1 MKKTRIL
8 SIVLAAAMLCALLT
22 GCMGG
27 KTVLKING
35 NAISEDIFK
44 SAIAQADSFYQQNY
58 GFSMAEMLDQEL
70 AEGKTGADMLKEEA
84 EGLVKEYES
93 VRLFAKENGI
103 ELTAEDKQSIK
114 DAKQSQIDSA
124 GGRKAFI
131 DSLTEG
137 GVNETYFDYIIE
149 SQMIYQKLFTELF
162 SGEGKYAPSA
172 EMIADK
178 LSTGY
183 VRVKHVLVM
192 AAEGDADYAEKKAK
206 AEDIA
211 KRAAAGEDFEAL
223 IKEFGEDPG
232 MESNTEGYV
241 FDKQGF
247 TPSGASQMVTEF
259 TEASFKLA
267 ENGVSGIVPSTHGF
281 HIIKR
286 YPLNKEY
293 VLANYQSFSGELA
306 MVAFS
311 EEMTKYMETMT
322 VERTAAFDEIDV
334 HSVLGVEKA
343 LGAGVD
349 VTEHSEDDGH
359 DHSAEGEAAD
369 GEATDGGIEVGEAV
383 PAQ

>member
-8 SIVLAAAMLCALLT
+8 SIVLAALMLCALLT

-35 NAISEDIFK
+35 NAISEDIFS

-84 EGLVKEYES
+84 EGLVKEFES

-124 GGRKAFI
+124 GGRKAFV
-131 DSLTEG
+131 DSLAQS
-137 GVNETYFDYIIE
+137 GVNETYFDYIME
-149 SQMIYQKLFTELF
+149 SQMIYQKLLTELF

-172 EMIADK
+172 EMVAEK
-178 LSTGY
+178 LATGY
-183 VRVKHVLVM
+183 ARIKHVLIQ
-192 AAEGDADYAEKKAK
+192 AAEGDEDYADKKAK
-206 AEDIA
+206 AEDVA

-232 MESNTEGYV
+232 MESNTEGYII
-241 FDKQGF
+241 DEKGF
-247 TPSGASQMVTEF
+247 TPSGSQMITEF

-267 ENGVSGIVPSTHGF
+267 ENGVSGLVPSTYGF

-293 VLANYQSFSGELA
+293 ALANYQSFSGEFA

-311 EEMTKYMETMT
+311 EEMAKYMETIT
-322 VERTAAFDEIDV
+322 VERTAAYDNIDV
-334 HSVLGVEKA
+334 HKVLGVEKA

-349 VTEHSEDDGH
+349 VTEHSEGDGH
-359 DHSAEGEAAD
+359 DHSAEGEAAE
-369 GEATDGGIEVGEAV
+369 GEATEGGIEVGEAV

>member
-8 SIVLAAAMLCALLT
+8 SIVLAALMLCALLT

-27 KTVLKING
+27 KTVLKVNG
-35 NAISEDIFK
+35 NAISEDIFS

-84 EGLVKEYES
+84 EGLVKEFES

-124 GGRKAFI
+124 GGRKAFV
-131 DSLTEG
+131 DSLAQS
-137 GVNETYFDYIIE
+137 GVNETYFDYIME

-172 EMIADK
+172 EMVAEK
-178 LSTGY
+178 LATGY
-183 VRVKHVLVM
+183 ARIKHVLIQ
-192 AAEGDADYAEKKAK
+192 AAEGDADYADKKAK
-206 AEDIA
+206 AEDVA

-232 MESNTEGYV
+232 MESNTEGYII
-241 FDKQGF
+241 DEQGF
-247 TPSGASQMVTEF
+247 TPSGSQMITEF

-267 ENGVSGIVPSTHGF
+267 ENGVSGLVPSTYGF

-293 VLANYQSFSGELA
+293 ALANYQSFSGEFA

-311 EEMTKYMETMT
+311 EEMAKYMETIT
-322 VERTAAFDEIDV
+322 VERTAAYDSIDV
-334 HSVLGVEKA
+334 HKVLGVEKA

-359 DHSAEGEAAD
+359 DHSAEGEAAE
-369 GEATDGGIEVGEAV
+369 GEATEGGIEVGEAV

>member
-8 SIVLAAAMLCALLT
+8 SIVLAVMMLCALMT

-27 KTVLKING
+27 KTVLKVNG
-35 NAISEDIFK
+35 NSISEDIFK

-58 GFSMAEMLDQEL
+58 GFSMGELLDQEL
-70 AEGKTGADMLKEEA
+70 QDGKTGADMLKEEA
-84 EGLVKEYES
+84 EGLVKEFES

-103 ELTAEDKQSIK
+103 TLTAEDKKSID

-124 GGRKAFI
+124 GSRKAFVE
-131 DSLTEG
+131 SLEQS
-137 GVNETYFDYIIE
+137 GVNEAYYDYIME
-149 SQMIYQKLFTELF
+149 SQMIYQKLYTDLFT
-162 SGEGKYAPSA
+162 GEGQYAPSA
-172 EMIADK
+172 EMIAEN

-183 VRVKHVLVM
+183 ARIKHVLIQ
-192 AAEGDADYAEKKAK
+192 AAEGDEDYAEKKAK
-206 AEDIA
+206 AEDVA

-223 IKEFGEDPG
+223 IAEFGEDPG
-232 MESNTEGYV
+232 MESNTEGYII
-241 FDKQGF
+241 DEQGY
-247 TPSGASQMVTEF
+247 TPSGSQMITEF

-267 ENGVSGIVPSTHGF
+267 ENGVSGLVPSTYGF

-293 VLANYQSFSGELA
+293 ALANYENFVGEFA

-311 EEMTKYMETMT
+311 EEMSKYMETIT
-322 VERTAAFDEIDV
+322 VERTAAFDSVDV
-334 HSVLGVEKA
+334 HSVLGVEKV

-349 VTEHSEDDGH
+349 VTEEHYEGDGH
-359 DHSAEGEAAD
+359 DHSAEGEVAE
-369 GEATDGGIEVGEAV
+369 GEATEGGIEVGEAV